1 MAALSTKNMR
11 IGLVLSGGG
20 IRGMAHLGLIRA
32 LEEYDLNI
40 SVVSGTSVGAVV
52 GALYCN
58 GRSVEEM
65 LDFFRA
71 TPLFKYNYMTW
82 NKPGL
87 VDTDRYFKIFK
98 EGIGTDRFEELQIPL
113 YVMATNLEKGKT
125 EVFHQGDLIPPIM
138 ASAALPPYFSPVR
151 IKDQLYA
158 DGGVMNNFPTEPL
171 ENKVDYIIGS
181 NVIIVRDV
189 SSREIRSS
197 LQLTQRTTSLMMYAL
212 NKPKLSA
219 CDLLFEPKELEG
231 IRVLDK
237 KQLETAYQIGY
248 AHAIKVLSTWEIPV

>member
-1 MAALSTKNMR
+1 MTNMSEKKLK

-32 LEEYDLNI
+32 LEEHDLNI
-40 SVVSGTSVGAVV
+40 SMVSGTSVGAVV

-58 GRSVEEM
+58 GRSVHEM
-65 LDFFRA
+65 LDFFKT
-71 TPLFKYNYMTW
+71 TPLFKYNYVTW

-87 VDTDRYFKIFK
+87 VDTDRYLKIFQ
-98 EGIGTDRFEELQIPL
+98 EGIGTDRFEELEKPL
-113 YVMATNLEKGKT
+113 YVMTTNLEKGES
-125 EVFHQGDLIPPIM
+125 EVFYSGDLIRPIM

-158 DGGVMNNFPTEPL
+158 DGGIMNNFPTEPL
-171 ENKVDYIIGS
+171 VKQVDYILGS
-181 NVIIVRDV
+181 NVIMVRGV
-189 SSREIRSS
+189 SNKEIRSS

-212 NKPKLSA
+212 NKPKLGT
-219 CDLLFEPKELEG
+219 CDLLFEPRELGG

-237 KQLETAYQIGY
+237 KQLEAAYQIGY
-248 AHAIKVLSTWEIPV
+248 DHAIKVLSTWKIPA